1 MKKFLSASYSKTS
14 HHLATLALR
23 LSLGL
28 VMVIGHGWTK
38 VTHFSDMQDRFV
50 DFMSLGPQISL
61 ILAIIG
67 EFVCSLLL
75 ILGLFT
81 RIAAILLIINMLVA
95 ISVAHNWA
103 IIEEAQLPFIFLAG
117 YFSLLLLGPGKL
129 SLDGLMNR
137 KMA

>member
-1 MKKFLSASYSKTS
+1 MKKFLSASYSKS
-14 HHLATLALR
+14 AHHLATLALR

-38 VTHFSDMQDRFV
+38 VMHFSDMQDRFV

-81 RIAAILLIINMLVA
+81 RIAAILLIVNMLVA